1 MAARSERSTAK
12 PKSPTSE
19 APKTGGK
26 TPPKSPPKATPAPPP
41 ARSSGKIRETP
52 AKETPKK
59 VVPAAKPSGAV
70 KASKPTTVPPGAKAE
85 EKPAKAAKVEEKASK
100 PAKSAKV
107 EEKVSKPVKAAKVE
121 EKVSKPAKA
130 AKVEEKASKPA
141 KVEAK
146 GGGLKPRPG
155 GKVLSTRPARS
166 LPIRVPT
173 SKLPLRVV
181 PPPKQYTLEERSKMV
196 EDRLAR
202 TSEEFRKNYQDR
214 FNMSWVFHDA
224 ALEGVV
230 YNEQELRTAL
240 DPSITVVAD
249 SSLQPVCDEIR
260 RYKEAILY
268 CQDQALKKRPPVTT
282 DTIKKIYLILHPEE
296 GDLKSVKYRK
306 EIPQH
311 RLYFHEYA
319 APDKIGSKVRQIV
332 DWVNDPET
340 RKGRNTLR
348 IAGRAHFDLLR
359 AFPFPTD
366 SGRVARLFMNLL
378 LMRAGY
384 PPAIM
389 HSTDRQ
395 RYYEAL
401 KGSAVIINNMV
412 QEAIENALASIE
424 KILDDHEARGRAP
437 A

>member
-1 MAARSERSTAK
+1 
-12 PKSPTSE
+12 
-19 APKTGGK
+19 
-26 TPPKSPPKATPAPPP
+26 
-41 ARSSGKIRETP
+41 
-52 AKETPKK
+52 
-59 VVPAAKPSGAV
+59 
-70 KASKPTTVPPGAKAE
+70 
-85 EKPAKAAKVEEKASK
+85 
-100 PAKSAKV
+100 
-107 EEKVSKPVKAAKVE
+107 
-121 EKVSKPAKA
+121 
-130 AKVEEKASKPA
+130 
-141 KVEAK
+141 
-146 GGGLKPRPG
+146 
-155 GKVLSTRPARS
+155 
-166 LPIRVPT
+166 
-173 SKLPLRVV
+173 
-181 PPPKQYTLEERSKMV
+181 
-196 EDRLAR
+196 
-202 TSEEFRKNYQDR
+202 
-214 FNMSWVFHDA
+214 MSWVFHDA

-424 KILDDHEARGRAP
+424 KILDEYEARGRAP